1 MQTVVCRVHGE
12 DAAQRALR
20 QLQEGGFAPAS
31 VEVQSGLRAAW
42 RSVTWPSFLWHSVVR
57 LRRGDSL
64 VIVRTAD
71 EHAPRAAAILEAA
84 GAADVLTRPSSES
97 HLY

>member
-1 MQTVVCRVHGE
+1 M
-12 DAAQRALR
+12 LR
-20 QLQEGGFAPAS
+20 QLQEGGFSPAS
-31 VEVQSGLRAAW
+31 VEIQSPLRAAW
-42 RSVTWPSFLWHSVVR
+42 QSMTWRSCLWPSVLH

-84 GAADVLTRPSSES
+84 GALEVCLRRASRARM
-97 HLY
+97 H